1 MGKRSP
7 QLDLKTYDRATIDRV
22 LAPARP
28 APDATVRR
36 HSARSEGIAGLVWA
50 AGLLALAVLAYH
62 FTLITTLRMPSAVP
76 ACLVLAVALTAAHRR
91 RRGPNIH
98 DRYTDYIVGIPL
110 LGAAMLLLAL
120 GPSQLSVFAWL
131 WRLDLLSLPLFVAG
145 AISILFGVR
154 ALWAQRL
161 PLTVVAFPW
170 LLSITG
176 MAGNQTVLTA
186 TVVLAALA
194 VAFAGIASVR
204 FLRSERPPGPSRRS
218 ARSPVALVILLA
230 IAMAAAVADQRL
242 AEFQPLFDSSGRPTI
257 SAEAAMPA
265 VTGWTSYHQV
275 DYPWIQR
282 YVDAGASWRRYGYIP
297 ADPRQPALVVD
308 VLTVPR
314 FGALSG
320 QGLDVFYRLHGDRE
334 LEVRSV
340 RLAHGVMAH
349 VVRYADPSRPVPWD
363 AVYWDWPVHATPGV
377 QYQRIVVSAS
387 GLQQVSAAT
396 MTSFADGL
404 IDSALMQAGR

>member
-28 APDATVRR
+28 APDATVWQ
-36 HSARSEGIAGLVWA
+36 HAARSGRIAGSVWA
-50 AGLLALAVLAYH
+50 AGLLALASLAYH

-204 FLRSERPPGPSRRS
+204 FLRSERPPGPSKRS

-230 IAMAAAVADQRL
+230 IALAAAVADQRL
-242 AEFQPLFDSSGRPTI
+242 AEFQPLFDSAGRPTI

-265 VTGWTSYHQV
+265 VPVSRNAPYG
-275 DYPWIQR
+275 
-282 YVDAGASWRRYGYIP
+282 GARESGS
-297 ADPRQPALVVD
+297 ALVCARAGNRRHKDNCRDQTPLAVC
-308 VLTVPR
+308 R
-314 FGALSG
+314 GAGGGSG
-320 QGLDVFYRLHGDRE
+320 YR
-334 LEVRSV
+334 
-340 RLAHGVMAH
+340 AHGQIL
-349 VVRYADPSRPVPWD
+349 RPPCPSYFSSHR
-363 AVYWDWPVHATPGV
+363 
-377 QYQRIVVSAS
+377 
-387 GLQQVSAAT
+387 
-396 MTSFADGL
+396 
-404 IDSALMQAGR
+404 